1 MQMEG
6 IEVVEDKMKLGDM
19 SVEEGMKM
27 GDREMMDGNRKDRE
41 MKQ

>member
-1 MQMEG
+1 MEG

-27 GDREMMDGNRKDRE
+27 GDRGEMMNGNRKDRE

>member
-1 MQMEG
+1 MEG
-6 IEVVEDKMKLGDM
+6 IEMVEDKMKLGDM